1 VGGETVRRS
10 LSSTR
15 EKIMSRMKTAYKVI
29 PVYSGITTSF
39 WKQVNSLNEHLADGW
54 EIERVDTSNDALL
67 YLVKKKEV
75 QQ

>member
-15 EKIMSRMKTAYKVI
+15 GKIMPRVKTVYKVI

-39 WKQVNSLNEHLADGW
+39 WKDVCSLNEHLADNW
-54 EIERVDTSNDALL
+54 ELERVDTSHDALL
-67 YLVKKKEV
+67 YLLKKKEA
-75 QQ
+75 Q